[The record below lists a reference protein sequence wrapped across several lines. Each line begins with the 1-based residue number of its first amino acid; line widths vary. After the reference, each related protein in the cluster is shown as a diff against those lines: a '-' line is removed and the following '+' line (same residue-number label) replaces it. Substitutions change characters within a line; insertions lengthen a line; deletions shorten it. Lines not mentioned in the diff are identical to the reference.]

1 MKHDVNNANQRI
13 IWGADDP
20 ALYSF
25 PERKRIDDGVEPRV
39 YTVFSYYKERYN
51 VALRYPKMPLI
62 FLGNKEWFPIE
73 FLSQSFGKMR
83 AANKPEQV
91 KAVLDYYNQNAGSRN
106 IVNIK
111 DMVDSVS
118 GRLSSMGMNLDMI
131 LKQYNLR
138 RKSEPVQLMARVLP
152 LPTLNFAEREAFLK
166 NGDWAVMNRGEGIRF
181 NK

>member
-1 MKHDVNNANQRI
+1 MKYDVNNANQKI

-39 YTVFSYYKERYN
+39 YTVFTYFKERYN
-51 VALRYPKMPLI
+51 VTLRYPKMPLI

-83 AANKPEQV
+83 AANNTEQ
-91 KAVLDYYNQNAGSRN
+91 KNAVLEYYKQNAGSN
-106 IVNIK
+106 YIANIK
-111 DMVDSVS
+111 DMVDKVS
-118 GRLSSMGMNLDMI
+118 DRLSSMGMNLDMI

>member
-1 MKHDVNNANQRI
+1 MKYDVNNANQRI

-39 YTVFSYYKERYN
+39 YTVFTYYKERYN
-51 VALRYPKMPLI
+51 VTLRYPKMPLI

-91 KAVLDYYNQNAGSRN
+91 KAVLEYYDQNAGSRN

-111 DMVDSVS
+111 DMVGFFTV
-118 GRLSSMGMNLDMI
+118 
-131 LKQYNLR
+131 LR
-138 RKSEPVQLMARVLP
+138 RILACNPINSMNDTFGKNEIIRMP
-152 LPTLNFAEREAFLK
+152 LFCPSYIALT
-166 NGDWAVMNRGEGIRF
+166 GT
-181 NK
+181 